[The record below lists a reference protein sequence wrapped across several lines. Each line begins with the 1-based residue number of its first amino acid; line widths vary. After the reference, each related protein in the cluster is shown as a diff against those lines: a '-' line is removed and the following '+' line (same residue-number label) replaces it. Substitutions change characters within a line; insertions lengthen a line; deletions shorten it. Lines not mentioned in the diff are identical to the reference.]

1 MKDSPEKSLLER
13 TKGFLNSRNIL
24 AAIFFSAFIIILFIF
39 INYKLLLQPNPFI
52 NQRVIIGQIAVI
64 IVLSLTVTYFYA
76 FRFFNDSIYL
86 FISAGWFA
94 NALYLLFEFFFN
106 DQCFNASTS
115 FCKVHSE
122 NNYCKDDNGICL
134 KYSIAVYLFSLL
146 STVAFYIASTRKLK
160 KNESPL
166 DKSSFFR
173 RTLIVLSKIPL
184 IIWLGL
190 ASIPAVVV
198 YSMPTSG
205 DDFIDYK
212 FRIASVCGMLFTAYC
227 LFYLGYKFQIF
238 FNEEHKS
245 DKDIK
250 KPKILAIFP
259 WTFYIYGLMQFTYPL
274 KIYLMQMPGFT
285 LDLFFIT
292 IKLTILKILFI
303 IASILKLLN
312 IWGLMSWLLQVKYHD
327 YMKARD
333 EYLETKNALDL
344 ANFRLSQNSHLA
356 TLGAISASIEHD
368 LKTPLSVLRTE
379 ILAMRKVF
387 QNNSK
392 LIPYLNKLENQSR
405 RISAIAKIIPFIRA
419 SNEFY
424 NTEKFMNKI
433 SVTEVVNLAIRSVKK
448 ELSLDTEKYFF
459 VNKNKDYFVRAYPE
473 MIEQIF
479 TNLFKNSIEA
489 MEEAGRNGGAID
501 IHIRLERKLP
511 EDIKKDNPNAK
522 EYNKWIR
529 VEISDKGCG
538 IAPENIPDLT
548 SLYTSKGENKPN
560 GGIGLFIANL
570 ILEFHDAIIYFQS
583 EVGVG
588 TTVSIFFPEWDAYW
602 QYRENIQA
610 EMTDELNSIDK
621 IDLDDSSEKILSENI
636 LNKNK

>member
-1 MKDSPEKSLLER
+1 MKDSPEKLLFARVKE
-13 TKGFLNSRNIL
+13 FLNSRNIL
-24 AAIFFSAFIIILFIF
+24 SAIFFSAFILLLFIF
-39 INYKLLLQPNPFI
+39 INYKLLPKPNPFI
-52 NQRVIIGQIAVI
+52 NQQVIIGQIAVI

-86 FISAGWFA
+86 FISSGWFA
-94 NALYLLFEFFFN
+94 NASYLLFEFFFN
-106 DQCFNASTS
+106 DQCFNASSS
-115 FCKVHSE
+115 FCQEHSD
-122 NNYCKDDNGICL
+122 NNFCKDDNGTCL

-160 KNESPL
+160 KDEKPL
-166 DKSSFFR
+166 NKTSFFSR
-173 RTLIVLSKIPL
+173 LLIVLSKIPL
-184 IIWLGL
+184 IIWLVL
-190 ASIPAVVV
+190 ASIPALIV
-198 YSMPTSG
+198 YFLPT
-205 DDFIDYK
+205 DPNDFIDYK
-212 FRIASVCGMLFTAYC
+212 FRSATVCGMLFTAFC

-238 FNEEHKS
+238 FNEEYRS
-245 DKDIK
+245 DSENK
-250 KPKILAIFP
+250 KPLILAIFP
-259 WTFYIYGLMQFTYPL
+259 WTFYIYGLMQFSYPL
-274 KIYLMQMPGFT
+274 KIYLMQLPGFP

-292 IKLTILKILFI
+292 IKLTVLKILFI

-312 IWGLMSWLLQVKYHD
+312 VWGLMSWLLQVKYHD
-327 YMKARD
+327 YMKTRD
-333 EYLETKNALDL
+333 EYLETKSALDF
-344 ANFRLSQNSHLA
+344 ANLKLSQSSHLA

-392 LIPYLNKLENQSR
+392 LIPYLSKLENQSR

-424 NTEKFMNKI
+424 NTEKFMNKV
-433 SVTEVVNLAIRSVKK
+433 SVTEIVNLAIRSVKK

-489 MEEAGRNGGAID
+489 IEETGKNGGAVD
-501 IHIRLERKLP
+501 IHIRLEKELP
-511 EDIKKDNPNAK
+511 DDIKKDNPNAK
-522 EYNKWIR
+522 EYSKWVR
-529 VEISDKGCG
+529 VDVNDKGCG
-538 IAPENIPDLT
+538 IAPENIPNLT

-570 ILEFHDAIIYFQS
+570 ILEFHDAVICFQS
-583 EVGVG
+583 KVGAG

-602 QYRENIQA
+602 EHNENKHIQQNSQQNVI
-610 EMTDELNSIDK
+610 DET
-621 IDLDDSSEKILSENI
+621 DLDEINEKTLSENVI
-636 LNKNK
+636 N